1 MKKALEY
8 LTEPALI
15 PTFPEDILYAL
26 CRDALEHEHNLPLAY
41 FHTVSPCIAT
51 KQVLEL
57 FFQVLC
63 RSSITEAFY
72 FSREQ
77 SEFTHRHLFEKLIDF
92 VLGNSSGN
100 SQSKR
105 SVELISL
112 PFDDVENL
120 WFDDYLEE
128 GKGRKLPGAND
139 TIIMRGLTKGDPTF
153 LVDHAQS
160 VNGRKIDGVNWVSFR
175 ESLKQSSGLGTDSGD
190 LVMS

>member
-1 MKKALEY
+1 M
-8 LTEPALI
+8 
-15 PTFPEDILYAL
+15 
-26 CRDALEHEHNLPLAY
+26 
-41 FHTVSPCIAT
+41 
-51 KQVLEL
+51 

-100 SQSKR
+100 SQGKR

-120 WFDDYLEE
+120 WFDEYLEE

-139 TIIMRGLTKGDPTF
+139 TIIMRGLAKGDPTF

-160 VNGRKIDGVNWVSFR
+160 VNGRKVDGVNWATFR

>member
-1 MKKALEY
+1 M
-8 LTEPALI
+8 
-15 PTFPEDILYAL
+15 
-26 CRDALEHEHNLPLAY
+26 
-41 FHTVSPCIAT
+41 
-51 KQVLEL
+51 
-57 FFQVLC
+57 FFQVMC

-100 SQSKR
+100 SQGKR
-105 SVELISL
+105 SVELIRL

-120 WFDDYLEE
+120 WFDEYLAE

-139 TIIMRGLTKGDPTF
+139 TTIMRALTKGDPTI

-160 VNGRKIDGVNWVSFR
+160 VDGRKVDGVNWVTFR
-175 ESLKQSSGLGTDSGD
+175 ESLKQSSGLETGSEDV
-190 LVMS
+190 VMS

>member
-1 MKKALEY
+1 M
-8 LTEPALI
+8 
-15 PTFPEDILYAL
+15 
-26 CRDALEHEHNLPLAY
+26 
-41 FHTVSPCIAT
+41 
-51 KQVLEL
+51 
-57 FFQVLC
+57 FFQVMC

-100 SQSKR
+100 SQGKR
-105 SVELISL
+105 SVELIRL

-120 WFDDYLEE
+120 WFDEYLAE

-139 TIIMRGLTKGDPTF
+139 TTIMRALTKGDPTI

-160 VNGRKIDGVNWVSFR
+160 VDGRKVDGVNWVSFR
-175 ESLKQSSGLGTDSGD
+175 ESLKQSSGLETGSEDV
-190 LVMS
+190 VMS